1 MIVKLKYLGLVV
13 DNLPTSMELEDGAS
27 LAELI
32 KKMKIQSGE
41 ETIDAI
47 FKKSTLLVNKSK
59 IDENTI
65 LKDGDEVMVLSVLGG
80 G

>member
-13 DNLPTSMELEDGAS
+13 DNLPRSMELEDGAS

-32 KKMKIQSGE
+32 KEMKIQSGE